1 MLSLLIKKYIS
12 PMLKLSGFKKKG
24 MTWNREYF
32 GTVQVIDIQFTSYI
46 KNHINFTINVGIL
59 NLDIRPIFFD
69 AIKDGFVGEVEC
81 FPRFRL
87 KRLLAGFDM
96 KKVDEWW
103 ALSSENDVD
112 IVGAEV
118 AVALTDKCLAM
129 LDSLYTLQDVLIL
142 ADQALPRMPA
152 EKISH
157 ATLLL
162 LNGDIERA
170 KGILAEFEHS
180 EVWGARVAKVYK
192 RFSIAG

>member
-32 GTVQVIDIQFTSYI
+32 GTVQVVDIQFSSYI

-59 NLDIRPIFFD
+59 NVEIRPIFFD
-69 AIKDGFVGEVEC
+69 ALKDGFVGEVEC

-87 KRLLAGFDM
+87 KRLLVGFDV
-96 KKVDEWW
+96 KKIDEWRE
-103 ALSSENDVD
+103 LSSEDDVD

-118 AVALTDKCLAM
+118 VAALTDKCLPM
-129 LDSLYTLQDVLIL
+129 LNSLCTLQDVLIL

-170 KGILAEFEHS
+170 KGLLAECEHFEM
-180 EVWGARVAKVYK
+180 WGSRVAKVYK